1 MKQWYTYF
9 NNKKLVTMIKM
20 LFQLFFY
27 AAEQWHPVAIPA
39 KVLATKITQ
48 AQIFM
53 QRKMKR
59 KRN

>member
-1 MKQWYTYF
+1 
-9 NNKKLVTMIKM
+9 MIKM